1 MSFGTWSKRAAAT
14 AAVLALLNAGAKAAD
29 DGPQATDITA
39 ELNALKARI
48 AELESQQHEN
58 WLTAE
63 RQSQIRGIVE
73 DVLKDARTRGQFAD
87 GVETG
92 YKDGFYIQ
100 TPDKN
105 YKLTIGGFVQVRYE
119 FTQSTA
125 NNSGTLPGTRSVGSS
140 GNVTVNS
147 PGNSSGIDVRR
158 ARVNFAGNVFS
169 PDLTFKLEGD
179 FYGGSYVN
187 SVGVSGTGG
196 TVPAISS
203 GGFTVTDAFVA
214 YRFNDQFKIKAGSYK
229 APFAKAELVSD
240 TSQTFMEREEVL
252 SPFDPV
258 RALGVSLYGDIIKDT
273 VSYEV
278 AINNGGNGNLY
289 RRADTVSGLANIDNR
304 PAFYGRVQWAG
315 NGKISDFA
323 DESDLRADNR
333 DFVWLLGGAAGYESQ
348 TADIGA
354 FPAPQTSTT
363 VPGLSNGGTNQG
375 FANAYVLNGDIF
387 RGTLDWSAKYQGLSV
402 NTAGY
407 FQQVNVNPGRTGTT
421 ASTTPT
427 VGPFGAGK
435 SSFFEY
441 GGYGQVGYFVLPLKN
456 GRGLE
461 LVGRAG
467 IVGTEGYHNIGEFYS
482 VGANYYIFGQ
492 NFKVQSDVT
501 FTPESP
507 YTDTAAALLQNTHD
521 VTFRLQ
527 LQVKF

>member
-1 MSFGTWSKRAAAT
+1 MQIGTWSKRAAA
-14 AAVLALLNAGAKAAD
+14 AAALLALVSATARAD
-29 DGPQATDITA
+29 DTPGTAQDVSA

-48 AELESQQHEN
+48 ADLESQQHEN
-58 WLTAE
+58 WLTKE
-63 RQSQIRGIVE
+63 RESQIRGIVQ

-105 YKLTIGGFVQVRYE
+105 FKLTISGFAQIRYE
-119 FTQSTA
+119 FFQATA

-140 GNVTVNS
+140 GNFAVDS
-147 PGNSSGIDVRR
+147 PGNGSGVDIRR
-158 ARVNFAGNVFS
+158 ARFALAGNVFT

-196 TVPAISS
+196 TVPAVSS

-214 YRFNDQFKIKAGSYK
+214 YRFNDQFKVKFGSYK
-229 APFAKAELVSD
+229 VPFAKAELTSD
-240 TSQTFMEREEVL
+240 TVIGFSERAEEL
-252 SPFDPV
+252 LPFDPV

-273 VSYEV
+273 LGYE
-278 AINNGGNGNLY
+278 ISMNNGGNGNLY

-304 PAFYGRVQWAG
+304 PAFYGRLQWAG

-323 DESDLRADNR
+323 EESDMRADNR
-333 DFVWLLGGAAGYESQ
+333 DFIWMLGAAGGYESQ
-348 TADIGA
+348 VGDIGS
-354 FPAPQTSTT
+354 FPAPQTSTN
-363 VPGLSNGGTNQG
+363 VPGLSNGTTGAFAGTYN
-375 FANAYVLNGDIF
+375 LNGDLF
-387 RGTLDWSAKYQGLSV
+387 RGTIDWSAKYQGLSI
-402 NTAGY
+402 NTAAY
-407 FQQVNVNPGRTGTT
+407 FQQVNANPGRTGTT

-441 GGYGQVGYFVLPLKN
+441 GGYGQVGYFILPLQN

-461 LVGRAG
+461 LVARAG
-467 IVGTEGYHNIGEFYS
+467 VMGTEGYLNIGEFYS
-482 VGANYYIFGQ
+482 IGANYYIYGN
-492 NFKVQSDVT
+492 NFKIQSDVT
-501 FTPESP
+501 FTPEAA
-507 YTDTAAALLQNTHD
+507 YTDSAASLLQNTHD
-521 VTFRLQ
+521 IVFRLQ
-527 LQVKF
+527 AQIKF